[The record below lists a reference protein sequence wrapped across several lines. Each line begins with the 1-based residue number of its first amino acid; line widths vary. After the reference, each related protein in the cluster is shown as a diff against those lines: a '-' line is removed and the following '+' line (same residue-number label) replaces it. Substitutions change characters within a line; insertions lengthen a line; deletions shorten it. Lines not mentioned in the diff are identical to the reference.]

1 MQSFFEKTRNG
12 LIVSSQAGG
21 TEPLNTPEILTAL
34 AESALHGGAC
44 GIRMAQVENL
54 KFFREAHP
62 LTPLIGLTKPEPIP
76 ADAINLV
83 YITPTYETAASIAPY
98 CDVVAMD
105 ATSRPRPYG
114 EQLSDIVQKMK
125 AQFPNTLLMADI
137 ATLADG
143 LNAEKLGFDMIGTTL
158 SGYTAETKTTS
169 PSGPDFE
176 LLMASLKQ
184 VRIPVVLEGRVWNPG
199 EVSQAMQ
206 LGAHAVV
213 VGSAVTRPHEIT
225 KRFVGALK
233 A

>member
-1 MQSFFEKTRNG
+1 MLSFFEKTRGG

-21 TEPLNTPEILTAL
+21 TEPLNTPEILSAL

-54 KFFREAHP
+54 RFFREAHP

-83 YITPTYETAASIAPY
+83 YITPTYETAASIAPF

-105 ATSRPRPYG
+105 ATSRHRPYD

-125 AQFPNTLLMADI
+125 TQFPNTLLMADI
-137 ATLADG
+137 ATLADA
-143 LNAEKLGFDMIGTTL
+143 LTAEKLGFDMIGTTL
-158 SGYTAETKTTS
+158 SGYTAETKATS

-176 LLMASLKQ
+176 LLSALIKQ
-184 VRIPVVLEGRVWNPG
+184 VRIPVILEGRVWTPG
-199 EVSQAMQ
+199 EVAQAMQ

>member
-1 MQSFFEKTRNG
+1 MNEFLSKTKNG
-12 LIVSSQAGG
+12 LIVSSQANA
-21 TEPLNTPEILTAL
+21 TEPLNKPEILAAL

-54 KFFREAHP
+54 KFFRENHP
-62 LTPLIGLTKPEPIP
+62 HVPLIGLTKPEPIP
-76 ADAINLV
+76 VDAMNLV

-105 ATSRPRPYG
+105 ATSRMRPYD
-114 EQLSDIVQKMK
+114 EQLGDIVQKMK
-125 AQFPNTLLMADI
+125 ARFPNTLLMADI
-137 ATLADG
+137 ATLEDG
-143 LNAEKLGFDMIGTTL
+143 LHAEKLGFDVMGTTL
-158 SGYTAETKTTS
+158 SGYTAETKSTS
-169 PSGPDFE
+169 PSGPDFD
-176 LLMASLKQ
+176 LLSALLKQ
-184 VRIPVVLEGRVWNPG
+184 VRIPVILEGRVWIPA
-199 EVSQAMQ
+199 EVSQAIQ